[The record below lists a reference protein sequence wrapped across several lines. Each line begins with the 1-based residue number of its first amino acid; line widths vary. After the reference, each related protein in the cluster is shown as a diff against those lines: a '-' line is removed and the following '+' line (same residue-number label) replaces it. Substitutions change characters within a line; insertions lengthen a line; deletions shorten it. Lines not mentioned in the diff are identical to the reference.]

1 LHSIRAGVSV
11 TLAACIQFA
20 PVFTAERMAE
30 GARATDLYQRGS
42 LRFLPSQSSVPLL
55 IDHDKD
61 REVGVVREIVEWEN
75 TDGPW
80 FIARATVTHRPEWLK
95 AFRTKASFGYANV
108 ERQEIGDWG
117 RVLRAL
123 VTEVSLLS
131 PAAKPAEPLAQVVL
145 VERSKDSPAAVDT
158 SSSAGEN
165 LSSPGVLIRR
175 NAGQVLGVR

>member
-1 LHSIRAGVSV
+1 MTV
-11 TLAACIQFA
+11 AACIQFA
-20 PVFTAERMAE
+20 PIFTAERMAE

-61 REVGVVREIVEWEN
+61 RAVGVVHELVEWEN

-80 FIARATVTHRPEWLK
+80 FIARATVTHPPEWLK
-95 AFRTKASFGYANV
+95 PFRTKASFGYANV
-108 ERQEIGDWG
+108 ERQEIGAWG

-145 VERSKDSPAAVDT
+145 VQRSKDLPAVAT
-158 SSSAGEN
+158 STRSASEIP
-165 LSSPGVLIRR
+165 SPGVRIRR
-175 NAGQVLGVR
+175 YTGSVVGVR